1 MTKTK
6 TIKLYHHDGW
16 GYEIE
21 SYEDGV
27 EIRYYDSMEGRDSK
41 KPDDKF
47 VIPAVRGVLHNFAEA
62 LTELADEA
70 DA

>member
-1 MTKTK
+1 MIKTK
-6 TIKLYHHDGW
+6 TIKLYHEDGW

-21 SYEDGV
+21 SSEDGV
-27 EIRYYDSMEGRDSK
+27 EIRYYELMEGRDSK

-47 VIPAVRGVLHNFAEA
+47 VIPAIRGVLNNVAQA

-70 DA
+70 DV